1 MNRISKLLVV
11 DDEDVICQGCR
22 RIFSP
27 QGFQVETSSDP
38 VEGLSLA
45 CDHDYDAVLLDVKMP
60 RMTGIQFL
68 EQFRARKPRVP
79 VILITGYPSIPD
91 AAEAMRLGATDYVT
105 KPFTPEEI
113 TRAVRRTLGQTEP
126 PPKEESHAATPLA
139 QPWETPE
146 SDLRFVGESWLEPGD
161 GPVRVGAL
169 VAPSEGVG
177 VEAVVLPRVGDAV
190 YQGLPLAG
198 LTVAGKTTRTLPS
211 PVSGVVVAVND
222 RLRDHWSAF
231 WEDPF
236 RGGWIASVSPTRLD
250 QELKNCRPRRVLLVN
265 ADPDAARA
273 QRERLTALGC
283 QVRVVECWEAL
294 APMLPDPDCRVLI
307 LDADSLGRDGPEL
320 AGNVKRAA
328 PSMRVVVVA
337 SASSPWE
344 TAYRKHGIFYYS
356 LAPFADDEIVEV
368 LGAVFR
374 PQQRPLPSGDRAKA
388 LSDSVSSIFIT
399 NRNGKQ
405 VGLFVA
411 SGLFSRDDG
420 LGWHVRQKLL
430 DRLYPMR
437 TNAGIGQIT
446 QVKILLAASM
456 CDRLIVLVPREMDRL
471 PGSLVRDA
479 EGQFVSLP
487 AADRAGKVT
496 ALAVQPVSPGAGLRG
511 LDDRTMAALAE
522 HVVGEMETC

>member
-45 CDHDYDAVLLDVKMP
+45 CDQDYDAVLLDVKMP
-60 RMTGIQFL
+60 SMTGIQFL
-68 EQFRARKPRVP
+68 GQFRARKPRVP

-91 AAEAMRLGATDYVT
+91 AAEAMRLGAVDYVT

-113 TRAVRRTLGQTEP
+113 TRAVRRSLGQTEQPAVQSP
-126 PPKEESHAATPLA
+126 PAPPQA
-139 QPWETPE
+139 QPWEAPKA
-146 SDLRFVGESWLEPGD
+146 DLRFVGESWLEPGD

-169 VAPSEGVG
+169 VAPSEGAG
-177 VEAVVLPRVGDAV
+177 VEAVLLPRVGDAV

-198 LTVAGKTTRTLPS
+198 LAVAGKTTRTLPS

-250 QELKNCRPRRVLLVN
+250 QEVKNCRPRRVLLVN
-265 ADPDAARA
+265 ADHDAARA

-294 APMLPDPDCRVLI
+294 APTLPDPDCRVLI
-307 LDADSLGRDGPEL
+307 LDADSLGQRGPEL
-320 AGNVKRAA
+320 ARQVKRAA
-328 PSMRVVVVA
+328 PSMRVVAVA

-368 LGAVFR
+368 LSAVFR
-374 PQQRPLPSGDRAKA
+374 PQTRPLPSGDRAKA

-411 SGLFSRDDG
+411 GGLFSRDDG

-456 CDRLIVLVPREMDRL
+456 CDRLIVLVPKDMGRL
-471 PGSLVRDA
+471 PGSLACDTK
-479 EGQFVSLP
+479 GQFISLP

-496 ALAVQPVSPGAGLRG
+496 ALAVQPASPGAGLRA
-511 LDDRTMAALAE
+511 LDDQTLAALAE
-522 HVVGEMETC
+522 HVVCEMESC

>member
-38 VEGLSLA
+38 GQGLSLA
-45 CDHDYDAVLLDVKMP
+45 CDEDYDAVLLDVKMP
-60 RMTGIQFL
+60 RMSGIQFL
-68 EQFRARKPRVP
+68 EQFRTRKPGVP
-79 VILITGYPSIPD
+79 VILITGYPSVPD
-91 AAEAMRLGATDYVT
+91 AAEAMRLGAADYIT

-113 TRAVRRTLGQTEP
+113 TQAVRRTLGHTEQ
-126 PPKEESHAATPLA
+126 PPKEEAPAAPTPA
-139 QPWETPE
+139 QPWE
-146 SDLRFVGESWLEPGD
+146 SSKADLRFVGESWLEPGE
-161 GPVRVGAL
+161 GSVRVGAL
-169 VAPSEGVG
+169 VTPSEGAA
-177 VEAVVLPRVGDAV
+177 VEGILLPRVGDVV

-211 PVSGVVVAVND
+211 PVSGVVAAVNTRLQD
-222 RLRDHWSAF
+222 RFSAL

-236 RGGWIASVSPTRLD
+236 REGWIASVSPTRLD
-250 QELKNCRPRRVLLVN
+250 QELKNCRPRRVILAN
-265 ADPDAARA
+265 ADPDAARS

-283 QVRVVECWEAL
+283 QVRVVESWDEL
-294 APMLPDPDCRVLI
+294 APTLPDPDCRVLI
-307 LDADSLGRDGPEL
+307 LDADSLGPAGPDV
-320 AGNVKRAA
+320 AAQVKRAA

-374 PQQRPLPSGDRAKA
+374 PQTRPLARDDRTKA
-388 LSDSVSSIFIT
+388 LSESVSSIFIT

-411 SGLFSRDDG
+411 GGLLSKEDG

-437 TNAGIGQIT
+437 TTAGIGQIT

-456 CDRLIVLVPREMDRL
+456 CDRLIVLVPKEMGRL
-471 PGSLVRDA
+471 PGSLARDA
-479 EGQFVSLP
+479 KGHLVSPP
-487 AADRAGKVT
+487 AEPAGKVT
-496 ALAVQPVSPGAGLRG
+496 ALAIQPASPGTRLRA
-511 LDDRTMAALAE
+511 LDDQTMAALAE
-522 HVVGEMETC
+522 HVVCEMESC